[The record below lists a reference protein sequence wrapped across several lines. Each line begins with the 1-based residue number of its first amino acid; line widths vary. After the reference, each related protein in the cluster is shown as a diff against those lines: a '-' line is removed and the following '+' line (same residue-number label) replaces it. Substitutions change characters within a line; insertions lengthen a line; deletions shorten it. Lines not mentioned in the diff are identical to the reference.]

1 MIQLSNISKRFGDR
15 ILFDNVTMS
24 MGKKERLGLVGRNG
38 LGKSTLF
45 KIILGETS
53 YDSGDIIMPRGY
65 RLGHL
70 NQHIEFTKDTV
81 IEECCQVLPE
91 DEIYD
96 FYKAEKLLFGLGF
109 SQEDMYSDPNTFSGG
124 YQLRIQL
131 TKCLLQQPDLLL
143 LDEPTNYL
151 DIISLIWM
159 KQFLKTFPGEV
170 LIITHDRSFMD
181 GVVTHTAGI
190 HRGQIRKVEG
200 DTGKYYEQIEQDDVI
215 YEKTK
220 SNHDKK
226 IKDLEK
232 FVEKNRAN
240 AATAALAQSK
250 MKLIEKMGTMDDL
263 AAIDSMGFRFNFKPT
278 PAKTVLTVK
287 DLSFAFS
294 NESGE
299 EGKTL
304 FKNLNF
310 EVKIEDRVAIVG
322 KNGNGKTTLLN
333 VIAGKYAPK
342 TGELYFHPETNLAY
356 FEQTNKKNLSS
367 KNNVIEEIWS
377 ADPMLSVTQVRA
389 ICGAMMF
396 PGEAAEKKISVLS
409 GGELSRVLLGQVIA
423 KPSNLLLLDE
433 PTNHLDMESIEILAD
448 EIKGFRGATLMV
460 THNEDLL
467 HKLATKIVYF
477 KKGRTDIFLGNY
489 AEFLEKIGWD

>member
-1 MIQLSNISKRFGDR
+1 MIQLSNISKRFGER
-15 ILFDNVTMS
+15 VLFDNVTLS

-45 KIILGETS
+45 KIILGDTS
-53 YDSGDIIMPRGY
+53 YDSGDISTPRGY

-109 SQEDMYSDPNTFSGG
+109 TQDDMYSDPNNFSGG

-131 TKCLLQQPDLLL
+131 TKCLLQLPDLLL

-151 DIISLIWM
+151 DIISLRWL

-200 DTGKYYEQIEQDDVI
+200 GTGKYYEQVEMDEVI

-240 AATAALAQSK
+240 AATASLAQSK
-250 MKLIEKMGTMDDL
+250 MKLIKKMGSMDDL
-263 AAIDSMGFRFNFKPT
+263 GAIDTMGFRFNYKPT

-287 DLSFAFS
+287 DLSFGF
-294 NESGE
+294 GE
-299 EGKTL
+299 DKDL
-304 FKNLNF
+304 FKKLNF
-310 EVKIEDRVAIVG
+310 EVKINDRVAIVG

-333 VIAGKYAPK
+333 VIAGKYQAR
-342 TGELYFHPETNLAY
+342 TGDLTFHPETKIAY
-356 FEQTNKKNLSS
+356 FEQTNKKNLDL
-367 KNNVIEEIWS
+367 KNNIIEEIWS
-377 ADPMLSVTQVRA
+377 VDPLLSVTQVRA

-396 PGEAAEKKISVLS
+396 PGDAAEKRIGVLS

-423 KPSNLLLLDE
+423 RPSNLLLLDE
-433 PTNHLDMESIEILAD
+433 PTNHLDMESISVLAE
-448 EIKGFRGATLMV
+448 EIKDFQGATMMV
-460 THNEDLL
+460 THDEDLL
-467 HKLATKIVYF
+467 HKLATKIIYF
-477 KKGRTDIFLGNY
+477 KNGRTDVFLGNY
-489 AEFLEKIGWD
+489 EEFLDKIGWD

>member
-1 MIQLSNISKRFGDR
+1 MIQLSNISKRFGER
-15 ILFDNVTMS
+15 VLFDNVTLT

-45 KIILGETS
+45 KIILGETG
-53 YDSGDIIMPRGY
+53 YDTGDISMPRGY

-109 SQEDMYSDPNTFSGG
+109 TQEDMYSDPNTFSGG

-151 DIISLIWM
+151 DIVSLIWLR
-159 KQFLKTFPGEV
+159 QFLRTFPGEV
-170 LIITHDRSFMD
+170 LMITHDRSFMD
-181 GVVTHTAGI
+181 SVVTHTAGI
-190 HRGQIRKVEG
+190 NRGQVRKVEG
-200 DTGKYYEQIEQDDVI
+200 GTDKYYGQIQMDEEI

-240 AATAALAQSK
+240 AATASLAQSK
-250 MKLIEKMGTMDDL
+250 MKLIKKMGTMDDL
-263 AAIDSMGFRFNFKPT
+263 GDIDTMGFRFNYKPT
-278 PAKTVLTVK
+278 PAKTVLTAK
-287 DLSFAFS
+287 DLSFGF
-294 NESGE
+294 E
-299 EGKTL
+299 EGKDL
-304 FKNLNF
+304 FKKLNF
-310 EVKIEDRVAIVG
+310 EVKIDDRVAIVG

-333 VIAGKYAPK
+333 VIAGKLQAK
-342 TGELYFHPETNLAY
+342 TGEMQFHPETQIAY
-356 FEQTNKKNLSS
+356 FEQTNKKNLQVQ
-367 KNNVIEEIWS
+367 NNVIDEIWS
-377 ADPMLSVTQVRA
+377 ADPLLSLTQVRA

-396 PGEAAEKKISVLS
+396 PGDTAEKKIGVLS

-423 KPSNLLLLDE
+423 RPSNLLLLDE
-433 PTNHLDMESIEILAD
+433 PTNHLDMESIAVLAD
-448 EIKGFRGATLMV
+448 EIKDFRGATLMV
-460 THNEDLL
+460 THDEDLL
-467 HKLATKIVYF
+467 HKLATKIIYF
-477 KKGRTDIFLGNY
+477 KNGRTDLFLGNY
-489 AEFLEKIGWD
+489 EEFLEKIGWD

>member
-1 MIQLSNISKRFGDR
+1 MIQLSNISKRFGER
-15 ILFDNVTMS
+15 VLFENVTLS

-45 KIILGETS
+45 KIILGETG
-53 YDSGDIIMPRGY
+53 YDSGDISMPRGY

-151 DIISLIWM
+151 DIISLIWLR
-159 KQFLKTFPGEV
+159 QFLRTFPGEV
-170 LIITHDRSFMD
+170 LMITHDRSFMD
-181 GVVTHTAGI
+181 SVVTHTAGI

-200 DTGKYYEQIEQDDVI
+200 GTDKYYSQIQMDEEI

-226 IKDLEK
+226 IKDLER

-240 AATAALAQSK
+240 AATASLAQSK
-250 MKLIEKMGTMDDL
+250 MKLIKKMGTMDDL
-263 AAIDSMGFRFNFKPT
+263 GDIDTMGFRFNYKST

-287 DLSFAFS
+287 DLSFGF
-294 NESGE
+294 E
-299 EGKTL
+299 EGKDL
-304 FKNLNF
+304 FKKLSF
-310 EVKIEDRVAIVG
+310 EVKIDDRIAIVG

-333 VIAGKYAPK
+333 VIAGKLQPR
-342 TGELYFHPETNLAY
+342 TGEMVFHPETQMAY
-356 FEQTNKKNLSS
+356 FEQTNKKNL
-367 KNNVIEEIWS
+367 KTQHNVIDEIWS

-396 PGEAAEKKISVLS
+396 PGDAAEKKIGVLS

-423 KPSNLLLLDE
+423 RPSNLLLLDE
-433 PTNHLDMESIEILAD
+433 PTNHLDMESIAVLAD
-448 EIKGFRGATLMV
+448 EIKEFRGATLMV
-460 THNEDLL
+460 THDEDLL
-467 HKLATKIVYF
+467 HKLATKIIYF
-477 KKGRTDIFLGNY
+477 KNGRTELFLGNY

>member
-1 MIQLSNISKRFGDR
+1 MIQLSNISKRFGER
-15 ILFDNVTMS
+15 VLFDNVTLT

-45 KIILGETS
+45 KIILGETG
-53 YDSGDIIMPRGY
+53 YDSGDISMPRGY

-109 SQEDMYSDPNTFSGG
+109 SQEDMYSDPHTFSGG

-151 DIISLIWM
+151 DIISLIWLR
-159 KQFLKTFPGEV
+159 QFLKTFPGEV

-181 GVVTHTAGI
+181 SVVTHTAGI
-190 HRGQIRKVEG
+190 HRGQVRKVEG
-200 DTGKYYEQIEQDDVI
+200 GTGKYYEQIQMDEEI

-240 AATAALAQSK
+240 AATASLAQSK
-250 MKLIEKMGTMDDL
+250 MKLIKKMGTMDDL
-263 AAIDSMGFRFNFKPT
+263 SDIDTMGFRFNYKPT

-287 DLSFAFS
+287 DLSFGFD
-294 NESGE
+294 
-299 EGKTL
+299 EGKEL
-304 FKNLNF
+304 FKKLSF
-310 EVKIEDRVAIVG
+310 EVKIDDRVAIVG

-333 VIAGKYAPK
+333 VIAGKLQPK
-342 TGELYFHPETNLAY
+342 TGDMVFHPETRIAY
-356 FEQTNKKNLSS
+356 FEQTNKKNLQTQH
-367 KNNVIEEIWS
+367 NVIDEIWS
-377 ADPMLSVTQVRA
+377 ADPLLSVTQVRA

-396 PGEAAEKKISVLS
+396 PGDAAEKKIGVLS

-423 KPSNLLLLDE
+423 RPSNLLLLDE
-433 PTNHLDMESIEILAD
+433 PTNHLDMESIAVLAD
-448 EIKGFRGATLMV
+448 EIKNFQGATLMV
-460 THNEDLL
+460 THDEDLL
-467 HKLATKIVYF
+467 RKLATKIIYF
-477 KKGRTDIFLGNY
+477 KNGRTDLFLGNY
-489 AEFLEKIGWD
+489 DEFLEKIGWD

>member
-1 MIQLSNISKRFGDR
+1 MIQLSNISKRFGER
-15 ILFDNVTMS
+15 VLFDNVTLT

-45 KIILGETS
+45 KIILGETG
-53 YDSGDIIMPRGY
+53 YDTGDISMPRGY

-109 SQEDMYSDPNTFSGG
+109 TQEDMYSDPNTFSGG

-151 DIISLIWM
+151 DIVSLIWLR
-159 KQFLKTFPGEV
+159 QFLRTFPGEV
-170 LIITHDRSFMD
+170 LMITHDRSFMD
-181 GVVTHTAGI
+181 SVVTHTAGI
-190 HRGQIRKVEG
+190 NRGQVRKVEG
-200 DTGKYYEQIEQDDVI
+200 GTEKYYDQIQMDEEI

-240 AATAALAQSK
+240 AATASLAQSK
-250 MKLIEKMGTMDDL
+250 MKLIKKMGTMDDL
-263 AAIDSMGFRFNFKPT
+263 GDIDTMGFRFNYKPT

-287 DLSFAFS
+287 DLSFGF
-294 NESGE
+294 E
-299 EGKTL
+299 EGKDL
-304 FKNLNF
+304 FKTLNF
-310 EVKIEDRVAIVG
+310 EVKIDDRVAIVG

-333 VIAGKYAPK
+333 VIAGKLQAK
-342 TGELYFHPETNLAY
+342 TGEMQFHPETQIAY
-356 FEQTNKKNLSS
+356 FEQTNKKNLQVQ
-367 KNNVIEEIWS
+367 NNVIDEIWS
-377 ADPMLSVTQVRA
+377 ADPLLSLTQVRA

-396 PGEAAEKKISVLS
+396 PGDTAEKKIGVLS

-423 KPSNLLLLDE
+423 RPSNLLLLDE
-433 PTNHLDMESIEILAD
+433 PTNHLDMESIAVLAD
-448 EIKGFRGATLMV
+448 EIKDFRGATLMV
-460 THNEDLL
+460 THDEDLL
-467 HKLATKIVYF
+467 HKLATKIIYF
-477 KKGRTDIFLGNY
+477 KNGRTDLFLGNY
-489 AEFLEKIGWD
+489 EEFLEKIGWD

>member
-15 ILFDNVTMS
+15 VLFDNVTLS

-45 KIILGETS
+45 KIVLGDMS

-70 NQHIEFTKDTV
+70 DQHINFTKDTV

-109 SQEDMYSDPNTFSGG
+109 SQDDMYSDPNQFSGG

-131 TKCLLQQPDLLL
+131 TKCLLKQPDLLL

-151 DIISLIWM
+151 DIISLQWM

-170 LIITHDRSFMD
+170 LIVTHDRAFMD

-200 DTGKYYEQIEQDDVI
+200 NTRKYYEQIEQDDVI

-220 SNHDKK
+220 AGHDKK
-226 IKDLEK
+226 IKSLEK

-240 AATAALAQSK
+240 ASTASLAQSK
-250 MKLIEKMGTMDDL
+250 LKQIEKMGTMDDL
-263 AAIDSMGFRFNFKPT
+263 ADIDTMGFRFNFKPT

-287 DLSFAFS
+287 GLSFGY
-294 NESGE
+294 GE
-299 EGKTL
+299 EKDL

-310 EVKIEDRVAIVG
+310 EVKITDRVAVVG
-322 KNGNGKTTLLN
+322 KNGHGKTTLLN
-333 VIAGKYAPK
+333 VIAEKLKPRN
-342 TGELYFHPETNLAY
+342 GELNFHPETKVAY
-356 FEQTNKKNLSS
+356 FEQTNKKNLDN
-367 KNNVIEEIWS
+367 KNNIIEEIWS
-377 ADPMLSVTQVRA
+377 VDPILSVTQVRA

-396 PGEAAEKKISVLS
+396 PGDLAEKKIAVLS

-423 KPSNLLLLDE
+423 RPSNLLLLDE
-433 PTNHLDMESIEILAD
+433 PTNHLDMESIEVLAD
-448 EIKGFRGATLMV
+448 EIKQFQGASVMV

-477 KKGRTDIFLGNY
+477 KKGRVDVFLGNY
-489 AEFLEKIGWD
+489 EEFLEKIGWD

>member
-1 MIQLSNISKRFGDR
+1 MIQLSNISKRFGER
-15 ILFDNVTMS
+15 VLFDNVTLT

-45 KIILGETS
+45 KIILGETG
-53 YDSGDIIMPRGY
+53 YDTGDISMPRGY

-109 SQEDMYSDPNTFSGG
+109 TQEDMYSDPNTFSGG

-151 DIISLIWM
+151 DIVSLIWLR
-159 KQFLKTFPGEV
+159 QFLRTFPGEV
-170 LIITHDRSFMD
+170 LMITHDRSFMD
-181 GVVTHTAGI
+181 SVVTHTAGI
-190 HRGQIRKVEG
+190 NRGQVRKVEG
-200 DTGKYYEQIEQDDVI
+200 GTEKYYDQIQMDEEI

-240 AATAALAQSK
+240 AATASLAQSK
-250 MKLIEKMGTMDDL
+250 MKLIKKMGTMDDL
-263 AAIDSMGFRFNFKPT
+263 GDIDTMGFRFNYKPT

-287 DLSFAFS
+287 DLSFGF
-294 NESGE
+294 E
-299 EGKTL
+299 EGKDL
-304 FKNLNF
+304 FKTLNF
-310 EVKIEDRVAIVG
+310 EVKIDDRVAIVG

-333 VIAGKYAPK
+333 VIAGKLQAK
-342 TGELYFHPETNLAY
+342 TGEMQFHPETQIAY
-356 FEQTNKKNLSS
+356 FEQTNKKNLQVQ
-367 KNNVIEEIWS
+367 NNVIDEIWS
-377 ADPMLSVTQVRA
+377 ADPLLSLTQVRA

-396 PGEAAEKKISVLS
+396 PGDTAEKKIGVLS

-423 KPSNLLLLDE
+423 RPSNLLLLDE
-433 PTNHLDMESIEILAD
+433 PTNHLDMESIAVLAD
-448 EIKGFRGATLMV
+448 EIKDFRGATLMV
-460 THNEDLL
+460 THDEDLL
-467 HKLATKIVYF
+467 HKLATKIIYL
-477 KKGRTDIFLGNY
+477 KNGRTDLFLGNY
-489 AEFLEKIGWD
+489 EEFLEKIGWD